1 MPYLYTMLPYCPTGA
16 PNTPYNS
23 SLPPL
28 WLTHCTCP
36 YHIANVS
43 LCRWFTNHLQPANMI
58 QESGGCQNPAWPL
71 QDERRHIILRLPAN
85 LQEETRSRLGTS
97 KEKFWDSIR
106 ITSWADWWRCFFPKA
121 CHYILEEVIASSDV
135 KTAMQGWKE
144 HEKINTTTKET
155 WQHQRNTVIFQ

>member
-16 PNTPYNS
+16 PNTLYNS

-36 YHIANVS
+36 YRVANVS

-71 QDERRHIILRLPAN
+71 QDERRHVILRLPAN
-85 LQEETRSRLGTS
+85 LQEETRGV
-97 KEKFWDSIR
+97 E
-106 ITSWADWWRCFFPKA
+106 WAHPKKSSETASESLAGLTGEDVSFPKPA
-121 CHYILEEVIASSDV
+121 
-135 KTAMQGWKE
+135 
-144 HEKINTTTKET
+144 TTYWRRLLLLQMWRQQCKAE
-155 WQHQRNTVIFQ
+155 RNMKK